1 MTEAERLQKR
11 CHEIEKRIRKLHRIE
26 GKLKK
31 ERESLIWQ
39 MSAYSKIEGKRV

>member
-1 MTEAERLQKR
+1 MKEPTQLQRR

-31 ERESLIWQ
+31 ERDSLIWQ
-39 MSAYSKIEGKRV
+39 MSAYSKVEEKK